1 MLTSHKA
8 RLIKFGRGTMVSLT
22 AVIPVATT
30 INSVINLD
38 QNISRALENNIR
50 VILVIDQVS
59 EKSNQKLETIQEKYI
74 QKSSYFCIKRGLFAS
89 PGGARNEGIRH
100 AETEY
105 ITFWDADDLVNVD
118 ALAGVLRNCVGKFDY
133 VVGSY
138 EMRDSQSGIGR
149 LVFANRRFPRLR
161 IINQP
166 GVWRIVFR
174 RSQVQNCFFGMT
186 RMGEDQVYIANS
198 GLLNSSRVL
207 FSDINFYSYFLK
219 VDGQLTSSRRLNL
232 ALLGSIVEIFRSFSI
247 KDRRELSYKTLI
259 VIRLFATLGKRL
271 LMGKL

>member
-8 RLIKFGRGTMVSLT
+8 RLIKFGRGAMVSLT

-30 INSVINLD
+30 IKSVVNLD
-38 QNISRALENNIR
+38 QNISRALKNNIR
-50 VILVIDQVS
+50 VILIVDQVS
-59 EKSNQKLETIQEKYI
+59 EISNQQLEKIQQKYI
-74 QKSSYFCIKRGLFAS
+74 QKSSHFCIKRGLFAS

-100 AETEY
+100 AETEF

-118 ALAGVLRNCVGKFDY
+118 ELARVLGNCDGKFDY

-138 EMRDSQSGIGR
+138 EMRDSQSGISR
-149 LVFANRRFPRLR
+149 LVFANRGFPRLR

-174 RSQVQNCFFGMT
+174 RSQVKDCCFGTT
-186 RMGEDQVYIANS
+186 RMGEDQVYIAKS

-207 FSDINFYSYFLK
+207 FSDVNFYSYFLE
-219 VDGQLTSSRRLNL
+219 VDGQLTSSRRMNL
-232 ALLGSIVEIFRSFSI
+232 ALLGSIIEILRSFSI
-247 KDRRELSYKTLI
+247 KDRGELSYKTLI
-259 VIRLFATLGKRL
+259 VCRLFATLAKRL

>member
-1 MLTSHKA
+1 
-8 RLIKFGRGTMVSLT
+8 MVSLT

-30 INSVINLD
+30 IKSVVNLD
-38 QNISRALENNIR
+38 QNISRALKNNIR
-50 VILVIDQVS
+50 IILIVDQVS
-59 EKSNQKLETIQEKYI
+59 EISNQQLEKIQEKYI

-100 AETEY
+100 AETEF

-118 ALAGVLRNCVGKFDY
+118 ELARVLGNCDGKFDY

-138 EMRDSQSGIGR
+138 EMRDSQSGISR
-149 LVFANRRFPRLR
+149 LVFANRGFPRLR

-174 RSQVQNCFFGMT
+174 RSQVQDCCFGTT

-207 FSDINFYSYFLK
+207 FSDVNFYSYFLE
-219 VDGQLTSSRRLNL
+219 VDGQLTSSRRMNL
-232 ALLGSIVEIFRSFSI
+232 ALLGSIIEILRSFSI
-247 KDRRELSYKTLI
+247 KDRGELSYKTLI
-259 VIRLFATLGKRL
+259 VCRLFATVAKRL